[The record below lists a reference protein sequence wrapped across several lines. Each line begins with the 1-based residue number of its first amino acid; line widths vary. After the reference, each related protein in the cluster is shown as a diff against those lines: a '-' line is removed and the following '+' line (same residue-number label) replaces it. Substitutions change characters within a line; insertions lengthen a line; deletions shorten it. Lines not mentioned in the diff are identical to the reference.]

1 MLYIFSTVFHIYTVG
16 THSVIGINVS
26 TASGTEIKWIF
37 NAGSY
42 AIGCLINLTN
52 MANGIT
58 YCIASQRFSN
68 LSLSA
73 FPMFQLCNLTVDAG
87 RYLLTVYDI
96 ERDGKISTLPAVI
109 EEVQLLGTFATIYET
124 SNSRKCICHAI
135 IYPVSVGNVLIT
147 TFPSFLLHQCTL
159 LHLTHY

>member
-1 MLYIFSTVFHIYTVG
+1 M
-16 THSVIGINVS
+16 IGINVS
-26 TASGTEIKWIF
+26 TASGTEIKCIF

-135 IYPVSVGNVLIT
+135 ISDISSIGWQCANNYISFFL
-147 TFPSFLLHQCTL
+147 FFLLHQCTL
-159 LHLTHY
+159 LHLTHYCFT